1 MEPITPNLSQLSFLD
16 RFNKW
21 VQESIMI
28 KLFSIGFLL
37 LILLIPATWIQSLI
51 SERQS
56 RATDVLSEVAGKW
69 SGPQTIAGPVLVI
82 PFKTIET
89 IDKGKDGIEKV
100 ERIDKAFFLPEQLNI
115 NGKITPE
122 VLNRGIFDAVV
133 YNSALDIRS
142 TFNKPDF
149 TKLNIAEERV
159 QWKDAYLAF
168 GISDVRGISE
178 DLAIKV
184 GSEKFSGEP
193 SSDMGVSYAQHRANF
208 DSENTTSYDSHR
220 AEEETASNGII
231 CKLNWENA
239 EQFKG
244 DVALTLNLKGSN
256 RIDFAPAGKT
266 TDVSLAGAWGNPS
279 FDGDFLPTDRNLTDS
294 TFTAKWKVL
303 HYNRPLA
310 QQWINNAQSLA
321 GSDFGA
327 KLLIPVDQYQKSM
340 RSSKYGILVIL
351 LTFIAL
357 FLVEITQKIRI
368 HPFQYILVGAALTI
382 YYTLL
387 LSFSEHIGYNV
398 AYIISSIATVALV
411 SLYSKTF
418 LENSRLTALFTGLL
432 VVFYTFI
439 FVIILQQDYAL
450 LIGSI
455 GLFMIIGMLMYF
467 SRKVSW
473 YGSEHGKLAN

>member
-1 MEPITPNLSQLSFLD
+1 MEPITPNISQLSFLD

-37 LILLIPATWIQSLI
+37 LILLIPSTWIQSLI

-56 RATDVLSEVAGKW
+56 RATEVLQEVASKW
-69 SGPQTIAGPVLVI
+69 SGPQAIAGPVLVV
-82 PFKTIET
+82 PFKTIDT
-89 IDKGKDGIEKV
+89 IDRGKDGIEKV
-100 ERIDKAFFLPEQLNI
+100 ERIDKAYFLPEQLNI
-115 NGKITPE
+115 NGAITPE
-122 VLNRGIFDAVV
+122 VRNRGIFDAVV

-142 TFNKPDF
+142 TFSKPDF
-149 TKLNIAEERV
+149 SKLSIAEERV
-159 QWKDAYLAF
+159 QWKDAYLAV

-184 GSEKFSGEP
+184 GGERLSGEP
-193 SSDMGVSYAQHRANF
+193 SSDMGFSYAQHRANF
-208 DSENTTSYDSHR
+208 DSENSSYPSYR
-220 AEEETASNGII
+220 PEEETATNGII

-239 EQFKG
+239 DQFKG
-244 DVALTLNLKGSN
+244 NVALTLNLKGSN
-256 RIDFAPAGKT
+256 RIDFVPAGKT
-266 TDVSLAGAWGNPS
+266 TEVSLAGAWGNPS
-279 FDGDFLPTDRNLTDS
+279 FDGDFLPEPREVTDT

-310 QQWINNAQSLA
+310 QQWINNGQSLA

-387 LSFSEHIGYNV
+387 LSFSEHIGYNI

-418 LENSRLTALFTGLL
+418 LGDSRLTALFTGLL
-432 VVFYTFI
+432 LVFYTFI

-473 YGSEHGKLAN
+473 YGSEHGKVAG